1 MTLPDTHAD
10 ADAEMS
16 GDVPDDVLGTVVI
29 SIPPDAEYLRVARFA
44 AADAATRVGL
54 PLDAVDDVRLAVSEL
69 CALLIGS
76 GTTIEVRFEARAGAV
91 VIEGRGAP
99 GPGIHGE
106 NGELARVLV
115 EAVVDDL
122 HFDELEGAATFR
134 FSKRV
139 DA

>member
-1 MTLPDTHAD
+1 MPETVP
-10 ADAEMS
+10 EI
-16 GDVPDDVLGTVVI
+16 PDDALGTVAL
-29 SIPPDAEYLRVARFA
+29 SIPPDAEYLRLARFA

-54 PLDAVDDVRLAVSEL
+54 DVDAIDDVRLAVSEL
-69 CALLIGS
+69 CALLVGS
-76 GTTIEVRFEARAGAV
+76 GTTIDLRFEARAGSV
-91 VIEGRGAP
+91 VVAGSGSP

-122 HFDELEGAATFR
+122 HFDELDGGATFR

>member
-1 MTLPDTHAD
+1 MRQKRTAAGTPDSAPGIV
-10 ADAEMS
+10 A
-16 GDVPDDVLGTVVI
+16 L
-29 SIPPDAEYLRVARFA
+29 SIPPDAEYLRLARFV

-54 PLDAVDDVRLAVSEL
+54 DIDAIDDVRLAVSEL
-69 CALLIGS
+69 CALLIDS
-76 GTTIEVRFEARAGAV
+76 GATIDLRFEAHAGRV
-91 VIEGRGAP
+91 EVEGRGSP

-122 HFDELEGAATFR
+122 HFDERDGCATFR